1 MKRVLIILALLP
13 IFTALTAKE
22 FHVSVNGNDA
32 NDGSAL
38 RPFRTIMQAVQAACP
53 GDTITVH
60 AGTYREWINPL
71 RGGESDAKRIVY
83 RAAPGVKVEIK
94 GSEIIK
100 NCKKYHNDEK

>member
-13 IFTALTAKE
+13 IFTTLTATE
-22 FHVSVNGNDA
+22 FHVSVNGNDT

-38 RPFRTIMQAVQAACP
+38 RPFRTIMQAVLAAYP

-60 AGTYREWINPL
+60 TGTYREWINPL
-71 RGGESDAKRIVY
+71 RGGENDAKRIVY
-83 RAAPGVKVEIK
+83 RAAPGEKVEIK

-100 NCKKYHNDEK
+100 NWEKIS